1 MEILIGHTGFVGS
14 NLAIQHQF
22 DAEYN
27 SSNITQAFGT
37 NPDFCV
43 YAGVRAEKFLAVK
56 YPEADKDIILNAI
69 NNIRKINPTRLVLIS
84 TIDVYPNPVGVN
96 EECPIIGDTAKA
108 YGYNRRFLEKW
119 VQENIKKHLIVRLP
133 ALFGKNLKK
142 NFVYDLT
149 NIVPALLSSDL
160 FADLSSRESLIRDC
174 YELQNNGFYKLS
186 VDETKKKK
194 LRKVFESLGF
204 SALNFTDSRASF
216 QFYNLEF
223 LWKHIHLALENGL
236 SLVNFA
242 VEPITVADVYKNV
255 RGIDF
260 FNEINSNVVRYDIK
274 SIHASLFKGTE
285 GYIFRKE
292 KVMYDICEFIRNE
305 DRRIG

>member
-14 NLAIQHQF
+14 NLANQHQF

-27 SSNITQAFGT
+27 SSNVIQAFGT
-37 NPDFCV
+37 NPEFCI

-56 YPEADKDIILNAI
+56 YPESDMEIIQNAI
-69 NNIRKINPTRLVLIS
+69 SNIKNINPKRLVLIS

-96 EECPIIGDTAKA
+96 EKSPIMGDTAKA

-119 VQENIKKHLIVRLP
+119 VQENIQNHLIIRLP

-142 NFVYDLT
+142 NFVFDLT
-149 NIVPALLSSDL
+149 NMIPAMLSADL
-160 FADLSSRESLIRDC
+160 FECFASREPYIRGH
-174 YELQNNGFYKLS
+174 YVLQNNGFYKLS
-186 VDETKKKK
+186 ADEAKKKQ
-194 LRKVFESLGF
+194 LGKVFESLGF

-216 QFYNLEF
+216 QFYNLEY
-223 LWKHIHLALENGL
+223 LWNHIQIALENGL

-255 RGIDF
+255 RGKDF
-260 FNEINSNVVRYDIK
+260 INEISSNVVRYDIK
-274 SIHASLFKGTE
+274 SIYASLYKGTD